1 MIEFIIGLLV
11 GIAIGFGL
19 GWLYVGLKIKKMI
32 GNIGKMTE
40 LFNESF
46 TLGEKD
52 EDLNN
57 TETEVSE

>member
-1 MIEFIIGLLV
+1 MIEFII
-11 GIAIGFGL
+11 
-19 GWLYVGLKIKKMI
+19 GLKIKKMI

-46 TLGEKD
+46 TLEEKD